1 MTDKQWATS
10 LEPLR
15 TRSDVRA
22 FIATTLDELVTSGDA
37 QGIYPAE
44 IVGLP
49 TGSDRE
55 VLESYHRVRA
65 FCEGRSGRSRRLS
78 GAVIGGKV
86 RELFVMALD
95 RMKELPPEPVKIAAL
110 IPVGQVRRG

>member
-1 MTDKQWATS
+1 MTDKEWATS

-15 TRSDVRA
+15 TRSDARA
-22 FIATTLDELVTSGDA
+22 FIATALDELITSGHA
-37 QGIYPAE
+37 QEIYPTE
-44 IVGLP
+44 IVGLS

-65 FCEGRSGRSRRLS
+65 FCEGRSGRSRPLS

-95 RMKELPPEPVKIAAL
+95 RMKKLPPEPVKITA
-110 IPVGQVRRG
+110 IVSGGQVRRG